1 MSMKNGNGMNETIL
15 GWFKRVHP
23 EELWAI
29 KGMPPA
35 LTFRDM
41 KKSMAAGQGMGEASR
56 HSDTAT
62 REMMLDRLAELLD
75 KSVGDLVDWCNA
87 KFMARIRS
95 EYKAKQ
101 SPNRHKPDCG
111 RIRRLAV
118 SAQVE
123 IKKLAAAM
131 ENVDCLIL
139 ADTLGRDGLVELKG
153 RLGWIESQIDNMK
166 STIGDAWEFV

>member
-1 MSMKNGNGMNETIL
+1 MRILYTISPKQSTL
-15 GWFKRVHP
+15 PSLLVPFPHGLYVVID
-23 EELWAI
+23 LI
-29 KGMPPA
+29 
-35 LTFRDM
+35 
-41 KKSMAAGQGMGEASR
+41 
-56 HSDTAT
+56 
-62 REMMLDRLAELLD
+62 RLAYQIH
-75 KSVGDLVDWCNA
+75 VGDLVDWCNT

-101 SPNRHKPDCG
+101 SPNRRKPDCG

-118 SAQVE
+118 SAQIE

-131 ENVDCLIL
+131 ENIDCLIL

>member
-1 MSMKNGNGMNETIL
+1 MSRKNDGINETIL

-35 LTFRDM
+35 ITFRDM
-41 KKSMAAGQGMGEASR
+41 KKSMAAGQGMGEAER

-62 REMMLDRLAELLD
+62 REMMLDRIAELLD

-111 RIRRLAV
+111 RIRSLAE
-118 SAQVE
+118 SAQIE
-123 IKKLAAAM
+123 SKKLAAAM
-131 ENVDCLIL
+131 ENVDCLML
-139 ADTLGRDGLVELKG
+139 ADTLGRDGLVELKS
-153 RLGWIESQIDNMK
+153 RLGWIESHIDKVK
-166 STIGDAWEFV
+166 STIGEAWEFV

>member
-1 MSMKNGNGMNETIL
+1 MSRKNDGINETIL

-29 KGMPPA
+29 KEMPPTV
-35 LTFRDM
+35 TFKDM
-41 KKSMAAGQGMGEASR
+41 EKSMAAGQGMGEASR

-62 REMMLDRLAELLD
+62 RELMLDRLAELLD

-111 RIRRLAV
+111 RIRSLAV

-153 RLGWIESQIDNMK
+153 RLEWIESQIDKVK
-166 STIGDAWEFV
+166 STIGEAWEFV